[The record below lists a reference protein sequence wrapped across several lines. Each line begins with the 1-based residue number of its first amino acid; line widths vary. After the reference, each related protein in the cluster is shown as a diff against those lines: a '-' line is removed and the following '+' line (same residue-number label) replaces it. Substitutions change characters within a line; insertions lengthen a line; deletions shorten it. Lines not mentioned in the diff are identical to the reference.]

1 MCLAFSGIVDFDAKV
16 TWKLGVDSHT
26 DLAKLGGY
34 ADRQLGEFSKFEIT
48 PKNRNYLFPD
58 EWIFKWDEDVLPS
71 WCGTK
76 HKEAAL
82 AAHKKWI
89 KQLNKI
95 LVRKKVVHPFRD
107 VAPPAKIER
116 KHILLLKRWD
126 SVESLVGSSIR
137 VSVSDSVRGSIED
150 SIWVSIRV
158 LVSDS
163 IRVSVWN
170 SIRVSVRSSMRDFIE
185 DSIEDSIRDS
195 VWDSIYAY
203 SGSFFKIPKW
213 KNVEHIKGAYP
224 FRPAVTLWN
233 QGIVSSFDGVTWRLH
248 GGPKADVLFSITRTE
263 LKKYK

>member
-1 MCLAFSGIVDFDAKV
+1 VCIAFSGIVDFDAKV
-16 TWKLGVDSHT
+16 TWKLGVESHT

-48 PKNRNYLFPD
+48 PKNKNYLFPD
-58 EWIFKWDEDVLPS
+58 EWIFRWDEDVLPS

-107 VAPPAKIER
+107 IAPPAKIER
-116 KHILLLKRWD
+116 KHILLLKKWD
-126 SVESLVGSSIR
+126 SVGSSIW
-137 VSVSDSVRGSIED
+137 VSVSGSIGSSIED
-150 SIWVSIRV
+150 SIWVSVRI
-158 LVSDS
+158 LVRGAMRGSIWGSIWDSIEDS
-163 IRVSVWN
+163 IRVSVW
-170 SIRVSVRSSMRDFIE
+170 
-185 DSIEDSIRDS
+185 DS
-195 VWDSIYAY
+195 VYAY

-233 QGIVSSFDGVTWRLH
+233 QGIVPLFDGITWRLH
-248 GGPKADVLFSITRTE
+248 GGPKTDVLFSITRTE

>member
-1 MCLAFSGIVDFDAKV
+1 MCIAFSGIVDFDAKV
-16 TWKLGVDSHT
+16 TWKLGVESHT

-34 ADRQLGEFSKFEIT
+34 ADQQLGEFSKFEIT
-48 PKNRNYLFPD
+48 PKNKNYLFPD
-58 EWIFKWDEDVLPS
+58 EWIFQWNEDVLPS

-107 VAPPAKIER
+107 IAPPAKIER
-116 KHILLLKRWD
+116 KHILLLKKWD
-126 SVESLVGSSIR
+126 SVGSSIW

-150 SIWVSIRV
+150 SIWVSVRI
-158 LVSDS
+158 LVRGAMRGSIWDSVWNSIEDS
-163 IRVSVWN
+163 IRVSVW
-170 SIRVSVRSSMRDFIE
+170 
-185 DSIEDSIRDS
+185 DS
-195 VWDSIYAY
+195 VYAY

-233 QGIVSSFDGVTWRLH
+233 QGIVPSFDGITWRLH